1 MRKIQIDGS
10 LGEGGGQIL
19 RTALSLSCVTG
30 HPLRLFNIRKGRRKP
45 GLMPQHITCVNAAAM
60 ICDARVRGN
69 EPHSQ
74 ELAFVP
80 GKVRGGTYV
89 FDIKTA
95 GSSSLVLQSVL
106 PPLVFSGSDS
116 LITIKGGTHV
126 PYSPSYHYVSE
137 VFIPVLERLGIRV
150 EPQIKKYGFY
160 PKGGGEVGFRI
171 LPAGK
176 INGLSLSERKK
187 LKSLRGC
194 SAVSGLPVSI
204 AERQRD
210 SMVEKVP
217 ADADIQVMEVPS
229 PGQGTFVFLKAEYA
243 NTLAGFSSLGERGKP
258 AENVGR
264 EAAEQFEDF
273 NGTPACVDQHLA
285 DQIVIYLS
293 LAHENSSFT
302 TSRITRHLMTNL
314 QVIEKFL
321 NIEYQIEGELNKEG
335 RVIIN
340 KKTADY

>member
-1 MRKIQIDGS
+1 MRTIEIDGS

-30 HPLRLFNIRKGRRKP
+30 HALRLFNIRKGRRKP

-60 ICDARVRGN
+60 ICDASVRGN
-69 EPHSQ
+69 EARSQ

-89 FDIKTA
+89 FDIGTA
-95 GSSSLVLQSVL
+95 GSCSLVLQAVL
-106 PPLVFSGSDS
+106 LPLVIVDRDS
-116 LITIKGGTHV
+116 LVTIRGGTHV
-126 PYSPSYHYVSE
+126 PYSPSYHYISE
-137 VFIPVLERLGIRV
+137 VFIPMLERLGIRV

-160 PKGGGEVGFRI
+160 PKGGGEVSFRVFPSGHI
-171 LPAGK
+171 G
-176 INGLSLSERKK
+176 GLDLCKRKE
-187 LKSLRGC
+187 LKSLRGY
-194 SAVSGLPVSI
+194 SGVSGLPVSI
-204 AERQRD
+204 ADRQRN
-210 SMVEKVP
+210 SIVERVKVS
-217 ADADIQVMEVPS
+217 ADVQVIEAPS
-229 PGQGTFVFLKAEYA
+229 PGQGTFVFLKAGYA
-243 NTLAGFSSLGERGKP
+243 NTLAGFSALGKKGKP
-258 AENVGR
+258 AEDVGR
-264 EAAEQFEDF
+264 EAAEQFENF
-273 NGTPACVDQHLA
+273 HSTSACIDQHLS

-302 TSRITRHLMTNL
+302 TSQITRHLMTNL

-340 KKTADY
+340 